1 MLCFCVCLRIVVSNT
16 YCVVYLFLFTSS
28 GVHYVVSFSSSSIL
42 IAPSA
47 FSNIISYI
55 GFRQVIR
62 AHITCLCFIFPE
74 PKARKYTTQ
83 TGYMSPYY
91 LFKAYIT
98 NIIDSDLLFVEVP
111 IYREWMWSSGLGRWT

>member
-16 YCVVYLFLFTSS
+16 YCVVCLFLFTSS

-55 GFRQVIR
+55 GFSQVIR

-74 PKARKYTTQ
+74 PKAR
-83 TGYMSPYY
+83 
-91 LFKAYIT
+91 
-98 NIIDSDLLFVEVP
+98 E
-111 IYREWMWSSGLGRWT
+111 IYNSERLYEPVLPV